1 MVIAIIAILAAMLLP
16 VLSKAKA
23 KGQGVACLN
32 NTKQLV
38 LGWIMYAGDNQD
50 ALINNGGAGIN
61 WVADAPYLD
70 WNTTSINTNW
80 AVMVDPAQ
88 SLMATYI
95 RTAGTYKCPG
105 DVVDGPVG
113 MRVRSVAM
121 NGALGG
127 GSGPQALGNFPN
139 PPGPTYFGSGSYGT
153 GGSVKKM
160 SQLSKPGPV
169 NTWVTCDE
177 QADSIDDAV
186 FMFKP
191 GAPRASEV
199 WQEDPAGYHGNCGSF
214 SFGDGHSEIHK
225 WLQINGKTVFPVQ
238 KIYYANSASSPWG
251 SQVMRDSSD
260 YEWMESK
267 MPYQ

>member
-1 MVIAIIAILAAMLLP
+1 
-16 VLSKAKA
+16 
-23 KGQGVACLN
+23 
-32 NTKQLV
+32 
-38 LGWIMYAGDNQD
+38 
-50 ALINNGGAGIN
+50 
-61 WVADAPYLD
+61 
-70 WNTTSINTNW
+70 
-80 AVMVDPAQ
+80 
-88 SLMATYI
+88 
-95 RTAGTYKCPG
+95 
-105 DVVDGPVG
+105 
-113 MRVRSVAM
+113 
-121 NGALGG
+121 
-127 GSGPQALGNFPN
+127 
-139 PPGPTYFGSGSYGT
+139 
-153 GGSVKKM
+153 M